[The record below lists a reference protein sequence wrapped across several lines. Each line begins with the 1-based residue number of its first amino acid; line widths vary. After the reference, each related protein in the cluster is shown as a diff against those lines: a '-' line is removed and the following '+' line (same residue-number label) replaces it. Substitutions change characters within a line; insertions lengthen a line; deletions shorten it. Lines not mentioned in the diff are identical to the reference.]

1 MDKVLK
7 DIKQALQLAGLR
19 DGMTLSFHHHLR
31 NGDFVLNQVLAA
43 ADQLGFRDL
52 HVNASSLFD
61 IHAPLIELIRRGVV
75 YLPDRRWWGLPG
87 HSGLI
92 EGPHA

>member
-75 YLPDRRWWGLPG
+75 THLECNYMSARIGREL
-87 HSGLI
+87 SLI
-92 EGPHA
+92 HI